1 MKKIIVLAL
10 MTAILS
16 GSMTG
21 GKITQG
27 EVEDLVHIMKNN
39 NLKIDEW
46 QVTIK
51 EKVERDK
58 KQDIINNIKENGNYT
73 RKERENS
80 VLYTFEDSHIYS
92 ESVETYN
99 VLISKNKSDDIEII
113 AEFKGYTWNEKLNT
127 NYEKWLRKMN
137 DIFTPSA
144 RIYTCLTTEFNGIIN
159 ADYVLNYISKELE
172 IKHEQTQIDN
182 HEKSALD
189 KIIYGYTPLWS
200 QKINIMNNPTNVQ
213 IAVTSNEKGMVKF
226 TVGTPI
232 LINEY

>member
-1 MKKIIVLAL
+1 MKKIIVLAF

-113 AEFKGYTWNEKLNT
+113 AEFKGYTWNEKRNT
-127 NYEKWLRKMN
+127 HYEQWLRKMN

-159 ADYVLNYISKELE
+159 ADYVLNDISKELE

>member
-1 MKKIIVLAL
+1 

>member
-10 MTAILS
+10 ITAILS

-27 EVEDLVHIMKNN
+27 EIEDLVHIMKNN

-46 QVTIK
+46 QITIK

-73 RKERENS
+73 RKERKNS

-113 AEFKGYTWNEKLNT
+113 AEFKGYTWNKKLNT

-159 ADYVLNYISKELE
+159 ADYVLNDISKELE

-182 HEKSALD
+182 HEKSTLD

>member
-73 RKERENS
+73 RKERKNS

-113 AEFKGYTWNEKLNT
+113 AEFKGYTWNEKRNT
-127 NYEKWLRKMN
+127 HYEQWLRKMN

-159 ADYVLNYISKELE
+159 ADYVLNDISKELE

-182 HEKSALD
+182 HEKSTLD

>member
-1 MKKIIVLAL
+1 MV
-10 MTAILS
+10 
-16 GSMTG
+16 
-21 GKITQG
+21 GKITQD
-27 EVEDLVHIMKNN
+27 EIKNINNIIKYN

-46 QVTIK
+46 QITIK

-73 RKERENS
+73 RKERKNS

-159 ADYVLNYISKELE
+159 ADYVL
-172 IKHEQTQIDN
+172 
-182 HEKSALD
+182 
-189 KIIYGYTPLWS
+189 
-200 QKINIMNNPTNVQ
+200 
-213 IAVTSNEKGMVKF
+213 
-226 TVGTPI
+226 
-232 LINEY
+232 

>member
-73 RKERENS
+73 RKERKNS

-113 AEFKGYTWNEKLNT
+113 AEFKGYTWNEKRNT
-127 NYEKWLRKMN
+127 HYEQWLRKMN

-159 ADYVLNYISKELE
+159 ADYVLNDISKELE

>member
-113 AEFKGYTWNEKLNT
+113 AEFKGYTWNEKRNT
-127 NYEKWLRKMN
+127 HYEQWLRKMN

-159 ADYVLNYISKELE
+159 ADYVLNDISKELE

-182 HEKSALD
+182 HEKSTLD